1 MRGPRHLGVRSIV
14 WLKERRERGVRS
26 VDKEES
32 RIRHH
37 LLPRIG
43 SKRLDEI
50 RPRDIRDL
58 IRALRA
64 GGELAPR
71 TIHRHGLRLRH
82 YSEHMPNLA
91 RVRISI
97 STDRGPCYSEEIEMS
112 QGLRPM
118 I

>member
-1 MRGPRHLGVRSIV
+1 M
-14 WLKERRERGVRS
+14 RS

-37 LLPRIG
+37 VLPRIG

-58 IRALRA
+58 VRALRA

-71 TIHRHGLRLRH
+71 TIHNVHGDAHAMFRDA
-82 YSEHMPNLA
+82 M
-91 RVRISI
+91 V
-97 STDRGPCYSEEIEMS
+97 EELIEAS
-112 QGLRPM
+112 P
-118 I
+118 